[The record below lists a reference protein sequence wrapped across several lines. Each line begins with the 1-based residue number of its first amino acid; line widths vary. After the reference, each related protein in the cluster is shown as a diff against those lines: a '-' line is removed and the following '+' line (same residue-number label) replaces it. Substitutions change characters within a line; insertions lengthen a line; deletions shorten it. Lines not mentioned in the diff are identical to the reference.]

1 LKRVPLLFLHSVAI
15 IFLLFGIYT
24 LVIPGSSD
32 VPKNI
37 IIMISDGCG
46 YNHID
51 AANLYEFGQT
61 GVQAFEN
68 FPVRYAMSTFS
79 ADDDGY
85 DPEQAWKH
93 FDYVE
98 TKYTDSA
105 ASITAISMGIKT
117 NDGVIGFDINQQ
129 PLEHIFERVESFGK
143 ATGVVTSVRFC
154 DATPAG
160 MIAHNMDRKN
170 YTDIIKEMILN
181 SPLEVIMGCGHPCYD
196 DDGLLIDSSY
206 FNFEYVGGIETWN
219 ALVAGHIQND
229 ADGDGIPDRWSF
241 IQDRSEFQELMSGE
255 TSKRVIGIPKVHS
268 SLQEGRS
275 GSHMADPYQVSF
287 VSSVPTLCE
296 MTRAALNVLDND
308 PDGFAMMIEGGAVD
322 WASHK
327 GKSGRM
333 IEEQIDFH
341 HAVNTVIEWVESQS
355 SWEETLLIITADHE
369 CGYLTGPDS
378 GPVYAPGDSTV
389 IPVWNPLTN
398 NGKGAIPG
406 MEWHS
411 KDHTNSLVPFFAKGV
426 GSDAFHQVASRE
438 DPVRGRFLDN
448 ASIGQVLFS
457 FYKNA
462 NLQ

>member
-1 LKRVPLLFLHSVAI
+1 MKRIPLLFLNSIAVV
-15 IFLLFGIYT
+15 FLLFGIYT
-24 LVIPGSSD
+24 LVIPESNS

-51 AANLYEFGQT
+51 AASLYEFGRT
-61 GVQAFEN
+61 DVQAFEA

-85 DPEQAWKH
+85 DPEQAWKN
-93 FDYVE
+93 FDYVK

-105 ASITAISMGIKT
+105 ASITAISTGVKT
-117 NDGVIGFDINQQ
+117 VDGVLGFDVNQQ
-129 PLEHIFERVESFGK
+129 SLEHIFERGEEFGR

-160 MIAHNMDRKN
+160 MIVHNMYRKN
-170 YTDIIKEMILN
+170 HTEIVEDMILN
-181 SPLEVIMGCGHPCYD
+181 SPLEVIMGCGHPYYN
-196 DDGLLIDSSY
+196 DDGLVVDSSH

-219 ALVAGHIQND
+219 ALVRGDIQND
-229 ADGDGIPDRWSF
+229 ADGDSIPDPWHF
-241 IQDRSEFQELMSGE
+241 VQDRSEFQELISGQ
-255 TSKRVIGIPKVHS
+255 TPKRVIGIPRIGA

-275 GSHMADPYQVSF
+275 GDCMAGPYQVPP
-287 VSSVPTLCE
+287 VLSVPTLSE
-296 MTRAALNVLDND
+296 MTRATLNVLDND
-308 PDGFAMMIEGGAVD
+308 PDGFVMMVEGGAVD

-341 HAVNTVIEWVESQS
+341 HAVNAVIAWVESES
-355 SWEETLLIITADHE
+355 RWDETLLIVTADHE

-378 GPVYAPGDSTV
+378 GPVYAQGDSTAV
-389 IPVWNPLTN
+389 PVWNPLVN
-398 NGKGAIPG
+398 NGKGAVPG

-411 KDHTNSLVPFFAKGV
+411 GDHTNSLVPFYAKGIGCDV
-426 GSDAFHQVASRE
+426 FHRYASRE
-438 DPVRGRFLDN
+438 DSVRGRFLDN
-448 ASIGQVLFS
+448 AAIGQALFS
-457 FYKNA
+457 LFKKTDF
-462 NLQ
+462 